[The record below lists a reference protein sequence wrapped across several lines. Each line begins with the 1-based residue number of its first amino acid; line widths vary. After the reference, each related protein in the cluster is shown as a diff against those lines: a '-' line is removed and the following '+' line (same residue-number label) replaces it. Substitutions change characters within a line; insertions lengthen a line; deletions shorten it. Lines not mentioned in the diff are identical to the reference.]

1 MAFADALRTVRKRGK
16 YMQEA
21 VPVGVG
27 AMAAILGMEL
37 EKVSAVCRDAAQGEV
52 CAPRTLIRRSKL

>member
-1 MAFADALRTVRKRGK
+1 MAAGTLSFADAVRTVRNRGK

-27 AMAAILGMEL
+27 AMAAILAMIWSE
-37 EKVSAVCRDAAQGEV
+37 
-52 CAPRTLIRRSKL
+52 